1 MLLNIAI
8 ETSGTYLK
16 SESVEGLGETREGLV
31 AGTGLGN
38 QRQGARRTSDL
49 PVGNLHTSSIR
60 DLILETRVAGRG
72 HATTAGDLERTGR
85 ISAKSRPRQHHR
97 MCRIESG
104 GGERSKAGEA
114 LKAIGRGGGGRVA
127 GRLLLGGIGKRCL
140 KSFKMPDTVDYS
152 PADWLK

>member
-1 MLLNIAI
+1 LGITI
-8 ETSGTYLK
+8 EISGTYLE

-38 QRQGARRTSDL
+38 QRQGTCRAGNL
-49 PVGNLHTSSIR
+49 PVGNLHASSIR
-60 DLILETRVAGRG
+60 DLVLKTGVAGRG
-72 HATTAGDLERTGR
+72 QATTAGDLERTGR

-104 GGERSKAGEA
+104 GGERSKAGGALEA
-114 LKAIGRGGGGRVA
+114 IARGGGGRVA

-152 PADWLK
+152 PADWSE